1 MACGALHKSIHTLW
15 RGESEAGRGREGAG
29 ERNDDIYQ
37 YKGQK
42 HKKIVVI
49 LPSSRQ
55 LGLRGQ
61 LELFNSP
68 PWRPACSDDGGRH
81 TSMVQTTW
89 WAPCQLTAVSKL
101 RTTPNA
107 AHHQSS
113 TALIK
118 TAFENF
124 TRECVLD
131 TLTACNYQ
139 QSATDFDKETHH
151 QPTRQEHSG
160 ERCKSVC
167 HWCVARC
174 EADW

>member
-1 MACGALHKSIHTLW
+1 VARFTSPFTRSGVVRAKRGEGGRERASATIISIRVQGPEAQENRCDLTVVKATRSPRPARALRLAPLATCVFRSWRQARVHDSDDVVGALPAHRSFEVAHNT
-15 RGESEAGRGREGAG
+15 ECSSSSE
-29 ERNDDIYQ
+29 Q
-37 YKGQK
+37 
-42 HKKIVVI
+42 H
-49 LPSSRQ
+49 
-55 LGLRGQ
+55 
-61 LELFNSP
+61 
-68 PWRPACSDDGGRH
+68 
-81 TSMVQTTW
+81 
-89 WAPCQLTAVSKL
+89 
-101 RTTPNA
+101 
-107 AHHQSS
+107 S
-113 TALIK
+113 TE

>member
-15 RGESEAGRGREGAG
+15 RGQSEAGRGRKGAG
-29 ERNDDIYQ
+29 ERNDDINT
-37 YKGQK
+37 KGQK
-42 HKKIVVI
+42 HKRKNVVI
-49 LPSSRQ
+49 SPSSRR

-68 PWRPACSDDGGRH
+68 PWRPACSDYGGRH

-89 WAPCQLTAVSKL
+89 WAPCQLTAV
-101 RTTPNA
+101 
-107 AHHQSS
+107 AHNTECSS
-113 TALIK
+113 SSEQHSTE
-118 TAFENF
+118 TAFENY

-131 TLTACNYQ
+131 KLTTCNYR
-139 QSATDFDKETHH
+139 QSAKDFDKETHH

-160 ERCKSVC
+160 ERCISVC

-174 EADW
+174 EAVGVT